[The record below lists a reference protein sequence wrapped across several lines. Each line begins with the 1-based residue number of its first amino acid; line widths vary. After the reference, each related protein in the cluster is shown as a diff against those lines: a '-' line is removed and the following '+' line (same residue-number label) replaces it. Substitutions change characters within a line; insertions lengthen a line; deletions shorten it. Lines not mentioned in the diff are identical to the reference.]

1 MVRRRALIGHT
12 LLAMIVTWL
21 FTLSGAQVQSQK
33 PRAPI
38 AHLEVAAGRAEWV
51 PQVEYERLILTVTGP
66 GGLFVSQEV
75 KPGQTPSLSLFN
87 AKGGRL
93 PDGSYAYEL
102 RSVPRSDREPP
113 LVQSGFLS
121 IRDGGFV
128 DLSSQP
134 APKPPARKLP
144 TKDIVQNDDLVVK
157 GHACVGLACTAVNPG
172 DAGLTLQEDFGGL
185 FQIKFDSISCCHP
198 STRDWAIQ
206 VNDISEVTGNFK
218 IRDLTNGTVPF
229 RIGDGVADNTFTI
242 QPFGLAVGNVGLGT
256 LTPSTQLHVRG
267 NDSGS
272 RNKILVENVGT
283 TTPREMLEI
292 RNNGGSTFILKDTS
306 VSQRWAMATSGS
318 SLVLDEQ
325 SHAGVEYTFSNTGN
339 LTIAGVLTQG
349 SSRDLKTGFTSLDP
363 KDVLARVSALPV
375 SLWSYKNETTV
386 RHAGPMAEDFHQ
398 AFGLGEDDKHIAPG
412 DQAGVALLAVQGLN
426 QVVQDK
432 GQEIA
437 TLRHEN
443 ADLAKRVEALEALL
457 SKVMAAKAAPAEQ
470 AP

>member
-1 MVRRRALIGHT
+1 MVRRRALIGHI
-12 LLAMIVTWL
+12 LLAITVAWL
-21 FTLSGAQVQSQK
+21 FTLSGANAESQK
-33 PRAPI
+33 PKAPI
-38 AHLEVAAGRAEWV
+38 AHLEVAPGHVEWL
-51 PQVEYERLILTVTGP
+51 PQVEYQRLILTVSGP

-75 KPGQTPSLSLFN
+75 KPGQTPSLSLFD

-102 RSVPRSDREPP
+102 RSIPPAKALQAEP

-121 IRDGGFV
+121 IRDGSFV

-134 APKPPARKLP
+134 APKPTARKLP

-157 GHACVGLACTAVNPG
+157 GHACVGPVCTAVNPG

-218 IRDLTNGTVPF
+218 IRDLSSGTVPF

-272 RNKILVENVGT
+272 RNKILVENVGSQGA
-283 TTPREMLEI
+283 REMLEI
-292 RNNGGSTFILKDTS
+292 RNNGGPVFILEDTS
-306 VSQRWAMATSGS
+306 VPQRWAMGTGGAN
-318 SLVLDEQ
+318 LVLDEQ
-325 SHAGVEYTFSNTGN
+325 AHAGTEYTFTNTGN

-349 SSRDLKTGFTSLDP
+349 SSRDLKTGFTALDP

-375 SLWSYKNETTV
+375 SLWSYKNETAV

-437 TLRHEN
+437 TLRREN

-457 SKVMAAKAAPAEQ
+457 SKMTAAPAEQ
-470 AP
+470 NP